1 MSAWILGCLPFAV
14 AAMMLLLNPEYI
26 SVLWT
31 DPAGIK
37 LLYYA
42 AGMIV
47 VGVIWL
53 RKTIHIRV

>member
-1 MSAWILGCLPFAV
+1 MSAWILGLLPFSV
-14 AAMMLLLNPEYI
+14 GGMMLLLNPEYI

-42 AGMIV
+42 GAMIV

-53 RKTIHIRV
+53 RKTIRIHV